1 MEDKKTSKIAQAS
14 LIFGLMPF
22 LGLLSILPAIILGII
37 ALVKISKNRETL
49 KGKGRAI
56 AGIALGVIWLVIL
69 PMLAI
74 PGLLRARIK
83 ANETA
88 TKETVKIISSAL
100 ENYKVAHNGVY
111 PLSEE
116 DLLSSTP
123 PYLAKSYDKKTIY
136 GYKYSLDLSPDGY
149 EIVATPKNCER
160 EGEKVFIVRTGKEL
174 TERDCKQKE
183 GE

>member
-1 MEDKKTSKIAQAS
+1 MENKKTPSIAIWS
-14 LIFGLMPF
+14 LIFGCIPVLVTP
-22 LGLLSILPAIILGII
+22 LLAIILGII
-37 ALVKISKNRETL
+37 ALVKISKNSDTL
-49 KGKGRAI
+49 KGKGFAI
-56 AGIALGVIWLVIL
+56 AGIVLGVMCLTIL
-69 PMLAI
+69 PMMAI

-88 TKETVKIISSAL
+88 TKETVKIISSAI
-100 ENYKVAHNGVY
+100 ENYKAAHNGIY

-116 DLLSSTP
+116 DLLFSTP

-149 EIVATPKNCER
+149 EVVAAPKNCGI
-160 EGEKVFIVRTGKEL
+160 EGDKIFMVRTGQEL
-174 TERDCKQKE
+174 TEIDCKIKE